1 MTLNSVNKE
10 EMMPAVIRLKH
21 MGTLKKP
28 FHRIVVIDKTRARDG
43 RPIETIGY
51 YDPKTDPATVKVK
64 KERAEYW
71 LGVGA
76 LPSPIVKTLLKKQG
90 IKKP

>member
-1 MTLNSVNKE
+1 
-10 EMMPAVIRLKH
+10 MPAVIRLKR

-28 FHRIVVIDKTRARDG
+28 VHRIVVIDKRKARDG
-43 RPIETIGY
+43 KPVETLGY

-76 LPSPIVKTLLKKQG
+76 TPSPIVKTLLKKQG
-90 IKKP
+90 IKA

>member
-1 MTLNSVNKE
+1 
-10 EMMPAVIRLKH
+10 MPAVIRMKR

-28 FHRIVVIDKTRARDG
+28 VHRIIVTDKRRARDSKSLEILG
-43 RPIETIGY
+43 F
-51 YDPKTDPATVKVK
+51 YDPKTDPATVKIN

-76 LPSPIVKTLLKKQG
+76 TPSAAVRTLLKKQG
-90 IKKP
+90 VKV

>member
-1 MTLNSVNKE
+1 
-10 EMMPAVIRLKH
+10 MPAVIRMKR

-28 FHRIVVIDKTRARDG
+28 VHRIIVIDKHSPRDG
-43 RPIETIGY
+43 KPIEILGF

-76 LPSPIVKTLLKKQG
+76 TPSAAVKTLLKKQG
-90 IKKP
+90 VKA